1 MGTFITKYQIAEKDI
16 YTISFLEN
24 HKKNVGFM
32 EGEKLK
38 GKILGVLKPYK
49 VSFID
54 LANLIKEIGATNLH
68 LNSELKEAYG
78 EIELEKIEYNS
89 GMKYAIPIGAA
100 IGVIIVVIMF
110 AFSNNGSSETET
122 STDSIETK
130 STSPSEN
137 TNSESNTTS
146 EPAEPSNA
154 EKKVMCL
161 RMFGGGDMSAW
172 ETAQAECMLNN
183 SESACE
189 CMQILAQ

>member
-1 MGTFITKYQIAEKDI
+1 MGTLITKYQITEKDI

-54 LANLIKEIGATNLH
+54 LANLIKEIAATNLH
-68 LNSELKEAYG
+68 LYEEIKAHYG
-78 EIELEKIEYNS
+78 DIELDKVEYNS
-89 GMKYAIPIGAA
+89 GIKYALPIGAV
-100 IGVIIVVIMF
+100 IGVIVIVFMF
-110 AFSNNGSSETET
+110 GFMNNASDDAESSTAPLETNN
-122 STDSIETK
+122 S
-130 STSPSEN
+130 SPADN
-137 TNSESNTTS
+137 QNSEPTTLK
-146 EPAEPSNA
+146 EPSNA

-172 ETAQAECMLNN
+172 ENAQAECLGNN

>member
-1 MGTFITKYQIAEKDI
+1 MGALITKYQITEKDL
-16 YTISFLEN
+16 YTVSFLEN

-68 LNSELKEAYG
+68 LNAELKEIYG
-78 EIELEKIEYNS
+78 EIELDKVEYNS

-100 IGVIIVVIMF
+100 IGIIIVVVMF
-110 AFSNNGSSETET
+110 AFSNNSSSETET
-122 STDSIETK
+122 STDSVETN
-130 STSPSEN
+130 STPPSEN
-137 TNSESNTTS
+137 TTTESTTTS
-146 EPAEPSNA
+146 EPSNA

-161 RMFGGGDMSAW
+161 KMFGGGDMSAW
-172 ETAQAECMLNN
+172 ENAQAQCLGNS